1 MDDKEQELR
10 NQEQNNLEP
19 GSQEHNDHDQV
30 IIEVAHALRDI
41 VVAFKDI
48 IVALKNK

>member
-19 GSQEHNDHDQV
+19 GSQEHNLSLIH
-30 IIEVAHALRDI
+30 I
-41 VVAFKDI
+41 
-48 IVALKNK
+48 